1 MAVEFIV
8 DVQRV
13 SKSKLIL
20 DAIMGLDNLTDKAD
34 AIASLFTIGP
44 NKTLEKI
51 RKATAPN
58 KVRFYN
64 PDPVTKVCRGLN
76 GSVWALG
83 SSAIRT
89 PPLHWNCKSVLI
101 YER

>member
-13 SKSKLIL
+13 SKSKLIF
-20 DAIMGLDNLTDKAD
+20 DTIMGIEGYKSRLM
-34 AIASLFTIGP
+34 AIADFISIGP
-44 NKTLEKI
+44 EKTFAKI

-76 GSVWALG
+76 ESVWALG